1 MSQDTSN
8 GKQKTVLL
16 ICTAGI
22 TTGLLVRNMQKVADE
37 RELNVHVYSAPAI
50 IAEQI
55 IQNQQ
60 VDALLIGP
68 QSEYEISR
76 LKDFLNYK
84 AVPYK
89 LIPKESYEILDGE
102 SVLNDSLK
110 MFHLDK

>member
-1 MSQDTSN
+1 MGTEA
-8 GKQKTVLL
+8 QKTILL

-22 TTGLLVRNMQKVADE
+22 TTGLLVKNMQRAVDE
-37 RELNVHVYSAPAI
+37 QGITVHIYSAPAI

-55 IQNQQ
+55 IQNQT

-68 QSEYEISR
+68 QSKYEINR

-89 LIPKESYEILDGE
+89 LITPEDYELLDGE
-102 SVLNDSLK
+102 AVLADSLT
-110 MFHLDK
+110 LLQLN

>member
-1 MSQDTSN
+1 MEDRL
-8 GKQKTVLL
+8 QKTVLL

-22 TTGLLVRNMQKVADE
+22 TTGLLVKNIQRAADE
-37 RELNVHVYSAPAI
+37 QKINIHVYSAPAI

-55 IQNQQ
+55 IQTQS

-68 QSEYEISR
+68 QSQYEVNR

-89 LIPKESYEILDGE
+89 LISEEAYETLNGE
-102 SVLNDSLK
+102 AVLKDSLTLLK
-110 MFHLDK
+110 EAN

>member
-1 MSQDTSN
+1 MTTADAS
-8 GKQKTVLL
+8 QKTILL

-22 TTGLLVRNMQKVADE
+22 TTGLLVKNVQQAADE
-37 RELNVHVYSAPAI
+37 QGIAVHVYSAPAI

-55 IQNQQ
+55 IQNQA

-68 QSEYEISR
+68 QSKYEVNR

-89 LIPKESYEILDGE
+89 LISNEDYETLDGE
-102 SVLNDSLK
+102 AVLKESLEL
-110 MFHLDK
+110 MSREV